1 MTCFNVFLLY
11 HFCHVNK
18 NFRIDN
24 VNTFMGKLKSN
35 SLIAIPIESI
45 QTKVRNQVCDI
56 SLSVLGGAEEEG
68 KA

>member
-1 MTCFNVFLLY
+1 MLQCFLLY
-11 HFCHVNK
+11 HFCRVNK

>member
-1 MTCFNVFLLY
+1 
-11 HFCHVNK
+11 
-18 NFRIDN
+18 
-24 VNTFMGKLKSN
+24 MGKLKSN